1 MTVETLVLLE
11 ELGSKA
17 DRIKA
22 IIRTAERL
30 KLIKR
35 IEGESEHG
43 HFPPVYNTI
52 TKEGKQLLAQL

>member
-17 DRIKA
+17 DRINA

-30 KLIKR
+30 KLIKGV
-35 IEGESEHG
+35 EGQSEHG
-43 HFPPVYNTI
+43 HFPPLYNII
-52 TKEGKQLLAQL
+52 TEKGDQY